1 MVNDQIKAK
10 TGTSSKLKKMYENS
24 SKNTQSRLLV
34 GKKSKKIIGSTRIQN
49 GKVKKFNIT
58 SGKRKSTSCLSGS

>member
-1 MVNDQIKAK
+1 MINYKKMVNDQIKAK

-34 GKKSKKIIGSTRIQN
+34 EKKSKKNNWKYTYS
-49 GKVKKFNIT
+49 
-58 SGKRKSTSCLSGS
+58 KRKS